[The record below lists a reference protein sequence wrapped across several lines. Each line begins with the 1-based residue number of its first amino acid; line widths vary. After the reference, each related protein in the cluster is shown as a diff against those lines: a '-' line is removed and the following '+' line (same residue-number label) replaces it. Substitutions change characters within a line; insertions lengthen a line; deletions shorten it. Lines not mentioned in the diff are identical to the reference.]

1 MKNAAFLYSTKT
13 GFLPVAYTGQVSE
26 KPGREH
32 VEFRGMGGGRSVAYR
47 PVAARSWAV
56 SGKVPLDW
64 AQVLLQV
71 QAGQFGHGPWV
82 WVPPF
87 AQRFNALTGGF
98 LGAAPTSPE
107 RDSDG
112 VLVASGAVDSV
123 LASAGTPVEPGLVV
137 TGSAWVAGGQVSV
150 EFLGTNG
157 GVLSSVSAAHSDVGL
172 HRLSVSAPAPA
183 DSVSARV
190 AVSVDAVR
198 AGQPSL
204 SWTSSVAGYAPP
216 SSAASVYLAAGGV
229 GHGFLG
235 PSAGQTLVDV
245 SFDVLEVT

>member
-1 MKNAAFLYSTKT
+1 MDAAFLYSTNT
-13 GFLPVAYTGQVSE
+13 GFLPVAFTGQVSE

-32 VEFRGMGGGRSVAYR
+32 VEFRGMGGGRSVSYR
-47 PVAARSWAV
+47 PVAARSWGV

-71 QAGQFGHGPWV
+71 QSGQFGHGPWV
-82 WVPPF
+82 WLPPL

-98 LGAAPTSPE
+98 VGAAPTAPE

-112 VLVASGAVDSV
+112 ALVAASAVDAV
-123 LASAGTPVEPGLVV
+123 LATPTTPIEEGLVV
-137 TGSAWVAGGQVSV
+137 TGSAWVAGGQVSM
-150 EFLGTNG
+150 EFLASG
-157 GVLSSVSAAHSDVGL
+157 GGLLTSVAAAHSDVGL

-183 DSVSARV
+183 DAVSARV
-190 AVSVDAVR
+190 VVSADAVR

-204 SWTSSVAGYAPP
+204 SWSSTVAGYAPP
-216 SSAASVYLAAGGV
+216 GAASSVYVVPGDV

-235 PSAGQTLVDV
+235 SSAGRTLVDV
-245 SFDVLEVT
+245 SFEVLEVT